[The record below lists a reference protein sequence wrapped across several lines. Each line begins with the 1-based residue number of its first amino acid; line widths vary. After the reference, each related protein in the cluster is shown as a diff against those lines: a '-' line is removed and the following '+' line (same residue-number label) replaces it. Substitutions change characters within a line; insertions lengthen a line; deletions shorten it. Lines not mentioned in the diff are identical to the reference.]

1 MDNTIK
7 KESELDPV
15 KVVQYLR
22 GISENGNS
30 VNITVDDAIQKLLKD
45 GLDTK
50 FGSLYYDKNTIKYLV
65 FADTTNRD
73 LYINDPVTNSGLVLA
88 TWDAP
93 ASINEGYLF
102 TKNDNAEV
110 VAKMYA
116 AGKCASSYGM
126 TKAEC
131 QAVTNLGSGSS
142 AIFYNDTNLKSFD
155 ELRYFIG
162 LTSLGDGCFQYC
174 TSLTS
179 ITLPDSITSI
189 GNDCFNMCTSL
200 TNITLSNSITSIG
213 IACFYGCNAL
223 TSIIL
228 PNSITSIGNACF
240 NSCTSLTNITLSNN
254 ITSLE
259 AGCFY
264 GCTSLTSITL
274 PDNITSL
281 GDSCFNMCTSL
292 TSITLPNSINSLG
305 DACFLGCSKLD
316 LILCLKAS
324 APNST
329 NSSFGNSSITY
340 TGSASTATK
349 YLYVPSNATGYEGT
363 TEDGW
368 VVLLDTTKC
377 NFKISKTL

>member
-1 MDNTIK
+1 MANTIK

-22 GISENGNS
+22 GISANGNS

-142 AIFYNDTNLKSFD
+142 AMFYNDTNLKSFD

-162 LTSLGDGCFQYC
+162 LTSLGDGCFQ
-174 TSLTS
+174 
-179 ITLPDSITSI
+179 
-189 GNDCFNMCTSL
+189 
-200 TNITLSNSITSIG
+200 
-213 IACFYGCNAL
+213 
-223 TSIIL
+223 
-228 PNSITSIGNACF
+228 
-240 NSCTSLTNITLSNN
+240 
-254 ITSLE
+254 
-259 AGCFY
+259 
-264 GCTSLTSITL
+264 
-274 PDNITSL
+274 
-281 GDSCFNMCTSL
+281 
-292 TSITLPNSINSLG
+292 
-305 DACFLGCSKLD
+305 
-316 LILCLKAS
+316 
-324 APNST
+324 
-329 NSSFGNSSITY
+329 
-340 TGSASTATK
+340 
-349 YLYVPSNATGYEGT
+349 
-363 TEDGW
+363 
-368 VVLLDTTKC
+368 
-377 NFKISKTL
+377 